1 MQIELSLFGTSTT
14 MIDDEFKD
22 DDELDEFNVGDL
34 VCYTGFEGIES
45 WPMDL
50 GIVVRKSKSHYFKK
64 VYIIYW
70 VSDGRTTAALSN
82 YLRLVGDEKQEED

>member
-34 VCYTGFEGIES
+34 VCYTGFE
-45 WPMDL
+45 
-50 GIVVRKSKSHYFKK
+50 VVRKSKSHYFKK